1 MKSKNLFLLGL
12 ILCFLT
18 ACETVTKKDILL
30 QAQRIKIKAA
40 TATENTKPAYHEETS
55 PVITD
60 NATQET
66 SKPETMTTH
75 TERVEDTQEAEN
87 ILVPQAPPIQDNLS
101 EYERLVYKAKYL
113 GISIGEFIVQNNG
126 KTILN
131 GREAYSFELTVKT
144 SVFFKKLFSTKDRYI
159 SYMDPKRFVVLRHE
173 EYINEGTKLESIIDF
188 DYETHM
194 AFYKNVID
202 QSERK
207 IKIPD
212 RVLDVLSGS
221 FYLRMFRWGLGDTVE
236 INLYADD
243 ILYNFLGLLH
253 SKANVQLPTKETH
266 EAFLLKPYVFSDGKP
281 IKKISAEVF
290 LATTGTK
297 KPLRAILKTP
307 LGNIAVVL
315 YEGFD
320 DL

>member
-1 MKSKNLFLLGL
+1 MKLNNLFLLGL
-12 ILCFLT
+12 MLCFLT

-40 TATENTKPAYHEETS
+40 AKAENMKAQNSEEIRSAIADNTTPATSGSE
-55 PVITD
+55 I
-60 NATQET
+60 
-66 SKPETMTTH
+66 MTTH
-75 TERVEDTQEAEN
+75 TELVKNSQSTEN
-87 ILVPQAPPIQDNLS
+87 ILLPQAPPIQENLS

-113 GISIGEFIVQNNG
+113 GIPIGEFIVQNNG
-126 KTILN
+126 RTFLN
-131 GREAYSFELTVKT
+131 GHEAYSFELTVKT

-173 EYINEGTKLESIIDF
+173 EYIDEGTKLESVIDF
-188 DYETHM
+188 DYEAHT
-194 AFYKNVID
+194 ASYKNAID

-221 FYLRMFRWGLGDTVE
+221 FYLRMFQWGLGDTVE

-253 SKANVQLPTKETH
+253 SKANVQLPTKVTH

-290 LATTGTK
+290 FATTGTK

-307 LGNIAVVL
+307 LGNVAVTL